1 MLKVGLVKESMDLEA
16 RVALVPE
23 DVALLVKSVPM
34 ELCVEENAG
43 VLSGYSNEAYVS
55 AGARI
60 VSKEEAWGQNV
71 VVKCKEP
78 LEHEYSLLK
87 EGGTLFSYLDLAYNA
102 SLAHMLVNR
111 KILCIC
117 TETIAG
123 PKNNY
128 PMLAPMSVVAG
139 NLAAHLI
146 QHYLLGL
153 EHLPGEMG
161 KGVLL
166 GALVGEARA
175 KVVIVGGGVVGLEAA
190 KTLSLMGARVVLL
203 ELNYAKL
210 QDHPYTH
217 LYQLE
222 VLSVNEEHIL
232 YALEGAL
239 GLVGAVLQTATATP
253 KVILKHHLARM
264 QEGGVVVDVACDLG
278 GCIETIHQTSHSHP
292 VYKEEG
298 LWHYGVPNIPG
309 VVARTSSCAYSHASV
324 PYLLYFLQH
333 GLKGFLQA
341 NTPVVA
347 NTLGGLSS
355 YEGYLTQEGI
365 AQAFKLPYKSAQAV
379 LANL

>member
-1 MLKVGLVKESMDLEA
+1 MLAVGLPKESMDFEA

-23 DVALLVKSVPM
+23 DVAWLLKNASIELYM
-34 ELCVEENAG
+34 EEDAG
-43 VLSGYSNEAYVS
+43 VLSGYSNEAYRR
-55 AGARI
+55 AGARL
-60 VSKEEAWGQNV
+60 VSKEQAWGQSV
-71 VVKCKEP
+71 IVKCKEP
-78 LEHEYSLLK
+78 LEHEYTLLK
-87 EGGTLFSYLDLAYNA
+87 KGSTLFSYLDLAYNA
-102 SLAHMLVNR
+102 SLAHMLVDR
-111 KILCIC
+111 QILSIC

-128 PMLAPMSVVAG
+128 PILAPMSVVAG

-153 EHLPGEMG
+153 EHLPGVKG

-166 GALVGEARA
+166 GALAGEARA
-175 KVVIVGGGVVGLEAA
+175 KVVVVGGGVVGLEAA
-190 KTLSLMGARVVLL
+190 KALSLMGARVVVL

-217 LYQLE
+217 LYHLE
-222 VLSVNEEHIL
+222 ILSVHEENIL

-264 QEGGVVVDVACDLG
+264 QKGGVVIDVACDLG
-278 GCIETIHQTSHSHP
+278 GCIETIHQTSHSNP
-292 VYKEEG
+292 LYLQED
-298 LWHYGVPNIPG
+298 LLHYGVPNMPG
-309 VVARTSSCAYSHASV
+309 VVARTSSSAYSHASA

-341 NTPVVA
+341 DTPIVA
-347 NTLGGLSS
+347 NTLGGLSA
-355 YEGYLTQEGI
+355 YQGYLTQEGI
-365 AQAFKLPYKSAQAV
+365 ARSFKLPYKSAQEV
-379 LANL
+379 LAQL